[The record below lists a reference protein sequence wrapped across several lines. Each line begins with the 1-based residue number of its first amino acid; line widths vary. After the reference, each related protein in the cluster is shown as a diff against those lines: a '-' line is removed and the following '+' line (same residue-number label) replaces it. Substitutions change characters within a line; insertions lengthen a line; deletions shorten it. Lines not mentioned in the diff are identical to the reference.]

1 MRTQGALREG
11 VSMSKSLPLR
21 ANLEWLKK
29 VAKEHLEELRSQNP
43 DAQLND
49 AQLAVARE
57 YGQSSWR
64 QLHAH
69 VEAVRQAMDQLS
81 QRQTTATETIAA
93 DDPDF
98 LEVMSAIVVGDQK
111 RLEAALRRR
120 PQLVHGR
127 DADGQTPLHMAAQHN
142 DPTMGVM
149 LLLFGADPQARL
161 GNSSHTP
168 LSWAVTCNALEFA
181 QTLVRAGVKPDLFVA
196 AGMGSLEMVDLCFDE
211 QGQLRTGSVQ
221 TGSTR
226 FKDGNRLP
234 CPPETKSEQIAD
246 ALYMAC
252 RNAQVD
258 VVKFLLS
265 KQPDLHFRAF
275 QGGTLLHWA
284 YFGSSPEII
293 SLIEQAGGDLLSRD
307 DLLNITP
314 RAFGICTPANWG
326 FLELVQRQVRRDPS
340 LVHLVDGTSALHEAA
355 RQGHLNIVQWL
366 ISAGANKGM
375 KNSEGKTAAE
385 LASEREHQRI
395 ASYLIQ

>member
-1 MRTQGALREG
+1 MSPCRSRYLSAL
-11 VSMSKSLPLR
+11 
-21 ANLEWLKK
+21 NLEWLKK
-29 VAKEHLEELRSQNP
+29 AAKEHLEELRSQNP
-43 DAQLND
+43 DAQLSD
-49 AQLAVARE
+49 AQLAIARE

-69 VEAVRQAMDQLS
+69 VEAIRQAMDQLS

-98 LEVMSAIVVGDQK
+98 LEVMSAIVAGDQK
-111 RLEAALRRR
+111 RLEVVLRRR

-127 DADGQTPLHMAAQHN
+127 DADGQMPLHMAAQHN
-142 DPTMGVM
+142 DPTIGVM

-161 GNSSHTP
+161 GNSHHTP

-196 AGMGSLEMVDLCFDE
+196 AGMGSLEMVELCFDE
-211 QGQLRTGSVQ
+211 QGQLLPSSVL

-226 FKDGNRLP
+226 FKHGNRLP
-234 CPPETKSEQIAD
+234 CPPETESEQIAD

-252 RNAQVD
+252 RNAHVA
-258 VVKFLLS
+258 VVKFLLT

-284 YFGSSPEII
+284 YFGNSTQII
-293 SLIEQAGGDLLSRD
+293 SLIEQAGGDSSSRD
-307 DLLNITP
+307 DLLHVTP

-326 FLELVQRQVRRDPS
+326 FLELVQRQVKRDPS
-340 LVHLVDGTSALHEAA
+340 LVHLVDGTSAIHEAA
-355 RQGHLNIVQWL
+355 RQGHLNVVQWL
-366 ISAGANKGM
+366 ISAGADKDL
-375 KNSEGKTAAE
+375 KNSEGKTARE
-385 LASEREHQRI
+385 LATEKGHEQI
-395 ASYLIQ
+395 ASYLNQ

>member
-1 MRTQGALREG
+1 
-11 VSMSKSLPLR
+11 MSKSLPLR

-29 VAKEHLEELRSQNP
+29 VAKEQLEQMRALNP
-43 DAQLND
+43 DAQLSD

-64 QLHAH
+64 QLKTH
-69 VEAVRQAMDQLS
+69 VEAIRQAMDQLS
-81 QRQTTATETIAA
+81 QRQTAVTETIAT

-98 LEVMSAIVVGDQK
+98 LEVTSAIVAGDQK
-111 RLEAALRRR
+111 RLEVALRRR
-120 PQLVHGR
+120 PQLVHGL
-127 DADGQTPLHMAAQHN
+127 DADGQTPLHLAAQHN

-149 LLLFGADPQARL
+149 LLLFGADPQARF

-168 LSWAVTCNALEFA
+168 LSWAVTCHALEFA

-196 AGMGSLEMVDLCFDE
+196 AGMDSLEMVELCFDE
-211 QGQLRTGSVQ
+211 QGQLLPGSVL

-226 FKDGNRLP
+226 FKEGNRLP
-234 CPPETKSEQIAD
+234 CPPETEPEQIAD

-252 RNAQVD
+252 RNSNVD
-258 VVKFLLS
+258 VVKFLLT
-265 KQPDLHFRAF
+265 KQPDLRFRAF

-284 YFGSSPEII
+284 YFGNSPEII
-293 SLIEQAGGDLLSRD
+293 SLIEQAGSDPLSRD
-307 DLLNITP
+307 DLLHVTP

-326 FLELVQRQVRRDPS
+326 FLELVERQVTRDPT
-340 LVHLVDGTSALHEAA
+340 LLHLVDGTSALHEAA

-366 ISAGANKGM
+366 ISAGADKGM

-385 LASEREHQRI
+385 LATEKGHQQV
-395 ASYLIQ
+395 AQFLS

>member
-1 MRTQGALREG
+1 
-11 VSMSKSLPLR
+11 MSKSLPLR

-29 VAKEHLEELRSQNP
+29 VAKEQLEQLRLENPEAHLS
-43 DAQLND
+43 DAQLTI
-49 AQLAVARE
+49 ARE
-57 YGQSSWR
+57 YGQPSWR
-64 QLHAH
+64 HLKSH
-69 VEAVRQAMDQLS
+69 VEAIRQAMDQLS
-81 QRQTTATETIAA
+81 QRQTAANESIAV

-98 LEVMSAIVVGDQK
+98 LEVMSAIVAGDQK

-149 LLLFGADPQARL
+149 LLLFGADAQARF

-168 LSWAVTCNALEFA
+168 LSWAVTCHALEFA

-196 AGMGSLEMVDLCFDE
+196 AGMGSLEMVELCFDE
-211 QGQLRTGSVQ
+211 QGQLRPNSVQ

-226 FKDGNRLP
+226 FKDGNRLV
-234 CPPETKSEQIAD
+234 CPPETESEQVAD

-258 VVKFLLS
+258 VVKFLLT
-265 KQPDLHFRAF
+265 KQPDLRFRAF
-275 QGGTLLHWA
+275 QGGNLLHWA

-293 SLIEQAGGDLLSRD
+293 SFMEQAGCDPFSRD
-307 DLLNITP
+307 DLLHVTP

-326 FLELVQRQVRRDPS
+326 FLELVQRQVRRDSS
-340 LVHLVDGTSALHEAA
+340 LIHLVDGTSALHEAA

-366 ISAGANKGM
+366 ISAGANKDL
-375 KNSEGKTAAE
+375 KNSEGKTATEVATE
-385 LASEREHQRI
+385 KGHHQI
-395 ASYLIQ
+395 AQLLNQNPV